1 MRIWWKKE
9 ENNVKRGQQMVILF
23 DIHTIS
29 NYLFCTVDGEEH
41 QNENVEGPSLAP
53 LNGKPKLN
61 SAGSVKL
68 QAQEPAGLRELTTE
82 GKSTTN

>member
-1 MRIWWKKE
+1 
-9 ENNVKRGQQMVILF
+9 VKRDQQMVILF
-23 DIHTIS
+23 EIIHTIS
-29 NYLFCTVDGEEH
+29 NYLICTVDGEEH
-41 QNENVEGPSLAP
+41 QNENGEGPSLAP

-68 QAQEPAGLRELTTE
+68 QAQEPAGLRELATE